1 MDYTV
6 LEGVD
11 IAGLSTAVKNG
22 MSSGWMP
29 QGGVCY
35 AESRYIQPMVK
46 SSSSGGRRD
55 RDRDRD
61 GDWDRDRDVQ
71 RKRSRRRDRRD

>member
-46 SSSSGGRRD
+46 SSSAGGRRD
-55 RDRDRD
+55 RDRDWERD
-61 GDWDRDRDVQ
+61 PDVS